1 MMNAI
6 IHAKHPE
13 QQVTHSKVLVVHS
26 IHLLITVTAM
36 VIIQLAF
43 IERRKL

>member
-6 IHAKHPE
+6 IHAKHLE
-13 QQVTHSKVLVVHS
+13 QHVTHSKVLVVHS

-36 VIIQLAF
+36 VIIQLALM
-43 IERRKL
+43 ERKKL